1 MKDDQKDDFFI
12 EGTYASPRY
21 FIPEDSPAHAE
32 AWKIFQK
39 IKWAKPPKRDNGIRS
54 RFDAFSALL
63 WAVTEDED
71 WVVHTDLNK
80 SSYNV
85 WKWPTPYNAMR
96 DTMDALKAMGWLKQV
111 GMRRQHRQLRY
122 VAPPKTPMR
131 KMKPFK
137 ISQKHYHWPEIQV
150 KRAGTDLDKAPMD
163 VEWMSIP
170 ANRKLID
177 KYLRPTMD
185 DLNQELAD
193 HEFTL
198 FNYGKEDDWV
208 EVIYRRVYTTITS
221 KPGKDAAKDSR
232 LTHGRIY
239 PNGFD
244 IPGKKKGW
252 RQKTLIDGK
261 PTTEVDVH
269 ASSLRLLSEDYYLG
283 FELPETDDL
292 YAYGKL
298 SGLNREIT
306 KKVIQASLN
315 GASLDSKSWPKS
327 FSDDEKD
334 AQLIAGQ
341 DWLTYA
347 DAIAETYPSLQKADR
362 DTGLDLMMTES
373 DLIIRAMNYVLDK
386 GIGCLSIHDCLI
398 VPEES
403 KQVAIDAFNE
413 AYKNKGFKPPQLSVG
428 W

>member
-177 KYLRPTMD
+177 KYLRPTID
-185 DLNQELAD
+185 DLNEKLSD

-198 FNYGKEDDWV
+198 FKYGKADDCVWA
-208 EVIYRRVYTTITS
+208 EYRRVYTTITS
-221 KPGKDAAKDSR
+221 KPGKDAAKHSR

-244 IPGKKKGW
+244 IPGKKEGW

-261 PTTEVDVH
+261 PTTEVDVS
-269 ASSLRLLSEDYYLG
+269 ASSLRLLSEDYELG
-283 FELPETDDL
+283 FALPETEDL
-292 YAYGKL
+292 YTYGKL

-315 GASLDSKSWPKS
+315 GSSLDSERWPKS

-413 AYKNKGFKPPQLSVG
+413 AYKKKGFKPPQLSVG

>member
-1 MKDDQKDDFFI
+1 MKDDQKDGFFI
-12 EGTYASPRY
+12 EGTYASLRY

-32 AWKIFQK
+32 AWKIFEK

-80 SSYNV
+80 SSYAV
-85 WKWPTPYNAMR
+85 MKWPTPYNAMR
-96 DTMDALKAMGWLKQV
+96 DTMDALKEMGWLKQV
-111 GMRRQHRQLRY
+111 GERKQFRQLRY
-122 VAPPKTPMR
+122 VAPPRTPMR

-137 ISQKHYHWPEIQV
+137 ISQRHYYWPDIQV
-150 KRAGTDLDKAPMD
+150 RRGRTDLDKAPMD

-221 KPGKDAAKDSR
+221 KPGKDATKHSR

-239 PNGFD
+239 PNGFS
-244 IPGKKKGW
+244 IPSKKKGW

-315 GASLDSKSWPKS
+315 GARLDSKSWPTS
-327 FSDDEKD
+327 FFDNEKD
-334 AQLIAGQ
+334 SQLIAGH

-347 DAIAETYPSLQKADR
+347 EAIAETYPSLKKADR

-373 DLIIRAMNYVLDK
+373 DIIIRAMNYVLDR
-386 GIGCLSIHDCLI
+386 GVGCLSIHDCLI

-403 KQVAIDAFNE
+403 TQVAIDAFNE

>member
-1 MKDDQKDDFFI
+1 MKDDQKDGFFI
-12 EGTYASPRY
+12 EGTYASLRY

-32 AWKIFQK
+32 AWKIFEK

-80 SSYNV
+80 SSYAV
-85 WKWPTPYNAMR
+85 MKWPTPYNAMR
-96 DTMDALKAMGWLKQV
+96 DTMDALKEMGWLKQV
-111 GMRRQHRQLRY
+111 GERKQFRQLRY
-122 VAPPKTPMR
+122 VAPPRTPMR

-137 ISQKHYHWPEIQV
+137 ISQRHYYWPDIQV
-150 KRAGTDLDKAPMD
+150 RRGRTDLDKAPMD

-221 KPGKDAAKDSR
+221 KPGKDATKHSR

-239 PNGFD
+239 PNGFS
-244 IPGKKKGW
+244 IPSKKK
-252 RQKTLIDGK
+252 
-261 PTTEVDVH
+261 V
-269 ASSLRLLSEDYYLG
+269 
-283 FELPETDDL
+283 
-292 YAYGKL
+292 
-298 SGLNREIT
+298 
-306 KKVIQASLN
+306 
-315 GASLDSKSWPKS
+315 
-327 FSDDEKD
+327 
-334 AQLIAGQ
+334 
-341 DWLTYA
+341 
-347 DAIAETYPSLQKADR
+347 
-362 DTGLDLMMTES
+362 
-373 DLIIRAMNYVLDK
+373 
-386 GIGCLSIHDCLI
+386 
-398 VPEES
+398 
-403 KQVAIDAFNE
+403 
-413 AYKNKGFKPPQLSVG
+413 
-428 W
+428 